1 MAGDARL
8 SMVYIL
14 DEGSEFDAP
23 IDKVWKLAQS
33 EAFHKH
39 SFQKNP
45 SAKMEGDSALLS
57 FDMATPAG
65 KTTHHTLKITP
76 VPPVG
81 EILEYVEG
89 DFAGT
94 KAFNYYIPK
103 GKKTGVTVVGEWVS
117 KSVPAD
123 QLKKLV
129 MENLETAFK
138 EDQQNLKKVT

>member
-1 MAGDARL
+1 MAADARPF
-8 SMVYIL
+8 MVYIL

>member
-1 MAGDARL
+1 
-8 SMVYIL
+8 MVYIV

-33 EAFHKH
+33 EAYHKH
-39 SFQKNP
+39 SFQKNQ
-45 SAKMEGDSALLS
+45 SVKMEGEAALLS
-57 FDMATPAG
+57 FDTPTPDG
-65 KTTHHTLKITP
+65 RTIHQTIKITQ

-94 KAFNYYIPK
+94 KAFNYYTPK

-117 KSVPAD
+117 KSIPAD
-123 QLKKLV
+123 QLKKMV
-129 MENLETAFK
+129 MKNLETAFN
-138 EDQQNLKKVT
+138 EDQQNLKSLK